1 MQIKKSPKLTGADVN
16 IEITPENIEAMLK
29 YWIKI

>member
-1 MQIKKSPKLTGADVN
+1 MKMQIKKSPKLTGADVN

-29 YWIKI
+29 